1 MWNLAFWMD
10 ILVLGWV
17 MIELTDS
24 PFKVALV
31 GTFRV
36 LPLGVLGPIA
46 GSQGD
51 RRSKKEILL
60 IAQFMNISATI
71 GLAVILGLDVIQ
83 EWHVFL
89 VALITGSAWAI
100 DFPVRRAFV
109 RDILPEGDIVN
120 AFALDAASLEGTGM
134 VGRWLAGGL
143 LSLGGAVLAYSAL
156 PLFYLVGALFLLR
169 VTSRQPY
176 RDDSRPVTSFFK
188 DLKDG
193 LSYAWRHQGIRGVL
207 IITAVANFLL
217 FPYIP
222 LTPVFA
228 RDVFDV
234 GPGILGLMSGMD
246 SLGALISAITL
257 ASILSIR
264 RRGIVFLVG
273 TTISATGATLFS
285 LSWSYV
291 VAIPMLFLSG
301 LGLAGFTTMQRAIPV
316 TLADPTMRGRAL
328 GATAMAVGLWP
339 MGLLYVGMMA
349 EWFGAPI
356 AVASSCIASIVIVWL
371 VALTHPDMRRA

>member
-1 MWNLAFWMD
+1 MWNLSFWMD
-10 ILVLGWV
+10 ILVLGWI
-17 MIELTDS
+17 MTELTDS

-60 IAQFMNISATI
+60 IAQSINLSATI
-71 GLAVILGLDVIQ
+71 GFAVILGLDVTQ

-89 VALITGSAWAI
+89 VALLTGSAWAV

-109 RDILPEGDIVN
+109 RDILADRDIVN

-134 VGRWLAGGL
+134 IGRWLAGGL
-143 LSLGGAVLAYSAL
+143 LSLGGAVIAYSVL
-156 PLFYLVGALFLLR
+156 SLSYLVGIVILLNI
-169 VTSRQPY
+169 TPRQPNKGAGY
-176 RDDSRPVTSFFK
+176 LGTSFLK

-193 LSYAWRHQGIRGVL
+193 LRYAWRNQAIRGVL
-207 IITAVANFLL
+207 IITAAANFLL

-246 SLGALISAITL
+246 SLGALISAMTL

-264 RRGIVFLVG
+264 HRGVVFIVG
-273 TTISATGATLFS
+273 TTVSATGATLFS

-291 VAIPMLFLSG
+291 VAMPMLFLSG

-316 TLADPTMRGRAL
+316 TLADPVMRSRVL

-339 MGLLYVGMMA
+339 LGLLYVGLMA
-349 EWFGAPI
+349 EWFGSAYGG
-356 AVASSCIASIVIVWL
+356 CL
-371 VALTHPDMRRA
+371 